1 MSWAIYCLII
11 FAVLVI
17 QAAVILAQ
25 DNEKNFYSK
34 RYDNIDVET
43 IFRSSRLLNNYV
55 DCLLDKKPCPPE
67 GKDLKR
73 KLILELTLFEET

>member
-1 MSWAIYCLII
+1 MSWIICSLII
-11 FAVLVI
+11 ILVSPMI
-17 QAAVILAQ
+17 SWAQ
-25 DNEKNFYSK
+25 DDEKNFYSK
-34 RYDNIDVET
+34 RYDSIDVDT

-73 KLILELTLFEET
+73 KCFKVLIKL